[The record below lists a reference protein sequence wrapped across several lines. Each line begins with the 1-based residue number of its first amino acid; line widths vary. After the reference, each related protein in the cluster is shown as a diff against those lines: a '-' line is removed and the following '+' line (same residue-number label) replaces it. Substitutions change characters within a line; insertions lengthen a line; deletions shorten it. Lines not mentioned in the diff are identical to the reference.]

1 MWLFSTVWFYLH
13 IPSMCPTTSYWS
25 HIYNICCFSSRF
37 AVTGAAQEGR
47 YPVIFLK
54 VFIIILLH
62 IILTIIIFRA
72 VSEDLTHSSS
82 AITGCDHYCNSSSDI
97 SGIWPAHYNLPP
109 LRIYKYA
116 VTHIL
121 RRMYQAV
128 TLSGYLLT
136 CITARWSWTS
146 SSSSCSSS
154 SLSSST
160 WSISKSGEC
169 ASKRA
174 VEFDRGSQESRG
186 SRSRWGRSQP

>member
-1 MWLFSTVWFYLH
+1 MTLLH
-13 IPSMCPTTSYWS
+13 CVILPTYSLNVPHHFILVPY
-25 HIYNICCFSSRF
+25 IYTCCFSSRF

-54 VFIIILLH
+54 VLIIILLH
-62 IILTIIIFRA
+62 FILTIYLQSCQWTFNSLI
-72 VSEDLTHSSS
+72 SS

-146 SSSSCSSS
+146 SSSSSCSSS